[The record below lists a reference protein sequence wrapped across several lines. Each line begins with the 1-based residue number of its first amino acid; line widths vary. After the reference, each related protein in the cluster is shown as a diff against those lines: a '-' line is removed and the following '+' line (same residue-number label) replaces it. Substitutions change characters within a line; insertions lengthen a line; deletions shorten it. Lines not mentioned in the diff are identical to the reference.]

1 VRKVNFGF
9 PKAWEMKNHRISPD
23 GKYLAF
29 MTHSRPKAHFHWVNI
44 ANVTLKFGFNPMG
57 EVDELGKPV
66 TYSIITRT
74 NILTGEKRITR
85 TKEMNI
91 WGLNVLAPVAITNQ
105 KAQSN

>member
-1 VRKVNFGF
+1 
-9 PKAWEMKNHRISPD
+9 
-23 GKYLAF
+23 
-29 MTHSRPKAHFHWVNI
+29 MTHARPKAHFHWVNI
-44 ANVTLKFGFNPMG
+44 ANPEIEHSEKGTGGGVIFSLDENITLKFGFNPMG

-74 NILTGEKRITR
+74 NILTEEKRITR

-91 WGLNVLAPVAITNQ
+91 WGLNVLAPIAITNQ